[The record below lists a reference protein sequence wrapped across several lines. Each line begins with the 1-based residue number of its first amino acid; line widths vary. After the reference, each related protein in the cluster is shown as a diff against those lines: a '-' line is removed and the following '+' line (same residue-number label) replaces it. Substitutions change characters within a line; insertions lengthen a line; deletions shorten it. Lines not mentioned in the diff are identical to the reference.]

1 MRHHKLD
8 TLYLMRLLV
17 AIVRCGSFAAAAAQ
31 LGITPS
37 KASKDLRHLEQS
49 LGSVLL
55 SRTTRRVQLTD
66 AGELAYRQADQM
78 IALHEQLLDG
88 LQRRRSAL
96 CGELRITAPDLWGEV
111 VLTPVLLRF
120 RADHPEVRII
130 ADFSNTPADL
140 LRDNLHVAFRSTE
153 LGTQPYLAR
162 PIAVDDLVLCA
173 SADYLDRHPP
183 LTTPQDLHQHS
194 LITRSQEYG
203 RHERWPLLA
212 QGREIPLE
220 VAGELAFSSKKAI
233 HQGMRQGL
241 GIARLPRYL
250 VAAELAEGV
259 VREVLPDY
267 RPKGAHFYA
276 LYTQRRAESA
286 LVGHFLDYVI
296 DALTP
301 S

>member
-1 MRHHKLD
+1 M
-8 TLYLMRLLV
+8 
-17 AIVRCGSFAAAAAQ
+17 
-31 LGITPS
+31 
-37 KASKDLRHLEQS
+37 
-49 LGSVLL
+49 
-55 SRTTRRVQLTD
+55 QLTD
-66 AGELAYRQADQM
+66 AGELAYHQADQM
-78 IALHEQLLDG
+78 IALHERLLDG
-88 LQRRRSAL
+88 LQRRHSAL

-120 RADHPEVRII
+120 RADHPDVRLI

-153 LGTQPYLAR
+153 LCAEPYLAR
-162 PIAVDDLVLCA
+162 PIGPDELVLCA
-173 SADYLDRHPP
+173 SADYLDNHPP
-183 LTTPQDLHQHS
+183 LTTPQDLQQHS

-203 RHERWPLLA
+203 RHERWTLLT
-212 QGREIPLE
+212 QGRELPLE

-233 HQGMRQGL
+233 HEAMRQGL

-250 VAAELAEGV
+250 VATELAKGT
-259 VREVLPDY
+259 VREVLPGY

-296 DALTP
+296 DALGETQP
-301 S
+301 GLLGDNQ

>member
-1 MRHHKLD
+1 M
-8 TLYLMRLLV
+8 
-17 AIVRCGSFAAAAAQ
+17 
-31 LGITPS
+31 
-37 KASKDLRHLEQS
+37 
-49 LGSVLL
+49 LL

-203 RHERWPLLA
+203 RHECWPLLA

-296 DALTP
+296 EALTP

>member
-1 MRHHKLD
+1 M
-8 TLYLMRLLV
+8 
-17 AIVRCGSFAAAAAQ
+17 
-31 LGITPS
+31 
-37 KASKDLRHLEQS
+37 
-49 LGSVLL
+49 
-55 SRTTRRVQLTD
+55 QLTD

-153 LGTQPYLAR
+153 LGSQPYLAR

-183 LTTPQDLHQHS
+183 LSEPQDLQQHP
-194 LITRSQEYG
+194 LITRCQEYS
-203 RHERWPLLA
+203 RHERWTLLA

-233 HQGMRQGL
+233 HQAMRQGL

-267 RPKGAHFYA
+267 RPKGTGFYA

-296 DALTP
+296 EALTP